1 LDLLSNIVMKVILKV
16 SESKLMVTRLDTNTK
31 EVLYMKVLMFMVF
44 PILLM
49 GLISCSGS
57 TVESDIE
64 SMGNGELENSSAEII
79 LEEIILLTE
88 TPIFPPVTSIEIE
101 KIYSS
106 DEVSSEII
114 QVDFTIPGEYSLS
127 IDGKM
132 LQVHV
137 EDDDLIGAWKDDYQ
151 IIYYRPD
158 GILDAYAIIEDEYLE
173 NLREWKTRDDTDGD
187 DQREIH
193 IIHDIWVNYW
203 IDFKVNPKILYRGN
217 DILSFYEEL

>member
-1 LDLLSNIVMKVILKV
+1 MKVILKV

-127 IDGKM
+127 VEGKV

-187 DQREIH
+187 DQREVH
-193 IIHDIWVNYW
+193 IVHDIWVNYW

-217 DILSFYEEL
+217 DTLSFYEEL

>member
-1 LDLLSNIVMKVILKV
+1 MVI
-16 SESKLMVTRLDTNTK
+16 RLDTKTK
-31 EVLYMKVLMFMVF
+31 EVLDMKYLMFIIS

-49 GLISCSGS
+49 SLMSCSGS

-64 SMGNGELENSSAEII
+64 SMGNGEAENSSAEII
-79 LEEIILLTE
+79 LEEIILRTE

-101 KIYSS
+101 KIYSN
-106 DEVSSEII
+106 DEVRGEII
-114 QVDFTIPGEYSLS
+114 QVDFTMPGEYSLS
-127 IDGKM
+127 VDGIM